1 MASRRA
7 LSFLRPNQLSQNDI
21 VKGFPH
27 LLGRATFMAGKP
39 FVAML
44 SAWRLNPFFRDNR
57 RRTGFII
64 PPSLC
69 AVGEGAN

>member
-1 MASRRA
+1 M
-7 LSFLRPNQLSQNDI
+7 
-21 VKGFPH
+21 
-27 LLGRATFMAGKP
+27 LGRATFMAGKP